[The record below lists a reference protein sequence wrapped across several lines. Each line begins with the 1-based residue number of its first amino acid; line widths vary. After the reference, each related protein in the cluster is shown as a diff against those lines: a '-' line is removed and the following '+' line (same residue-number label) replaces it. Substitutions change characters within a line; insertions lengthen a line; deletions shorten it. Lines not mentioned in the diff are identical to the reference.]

1 MLCFTLVRPD
11 RRAVAAYPTRQL
23 PRWVASFPRFKQEYG
38 VCLQQRHG
46 RNPPGEGGL
55 LGLAIRALLHLPC
68 CWVHVLL
75 CPLSGVRVSSVWVQG
90 AHCLGPGCPLSGVRV
105 SSVWGQGARCLG
117 SGCPVCGVSAP
128 AVCGQGVQCVGPG
141 RLPCDRLEVL
151 ELTPQEHVCP
161 ALRGLVGRRGTSRP
175 GRCMSISKGVLGS

>member
-46 RNPPGEGGL
+46 RNPPGKGGL

-75 CPLSGVRVSSVWVQG
+75 CPLSGVRVSSVW
-90 AHCLGPGCPLSGVRV
+90 
-105 SSVWGQGARCLG
+105 GQGARCLG
-117 SGCPVCGVSAP
+117 SGCPVYGVSAP